1 MVEQGEVI
9 ARTLE
14 AAVESVLVIDHS
26 RKEVAMLAERLN
38 VTIDDDVVA
47 RPDLGASSPYPY
59 GYARIFTPFYSIYG
73 LDPYTLR
80 DVNSGIQ

>member
-1 MVEQGEVI
+1 
-9 ARTLE
+9 
-14 AAVESVLVIDHS
+14 
-26 RKEVAMLAERLN
+26 MLAERLN

-47 RPDLGASSPYPY
+47 RPDLGASSPYVY
-59 GYARIFTPFYSIYG
+59 GYARIFTLFYSIYG